1 MVALFILLVGASG
14 DVLTL
19 VKAEPAAL
27 NYPFLLS
34 EDQGQFMSTPE
45 PLSAASTEKI
55 ERVPTTQRILDN
67 PFLLLFLGVTLPNV
81 LYIIGGVMEIVS
93 APLAK

>member
-1 MVALFILLVGASG
+1 MVAFFISLLGASG

-27 NYPFLLS
+27 NYPFLS
-34 EDQGQFMSTPE
+34 EDQGQFISTPE

-55 ERVPTTQRILDN
+55 ERVPYHATDPR
-67 PFLLLFLGVTLPNV
+67 
-81 LYIIGGVMEIVS
+81 
-93 APLAK
+93 

>member
-1 MVALFILLVGASG
+1 MVALFISLVGASG

-19 VKAEPAAL
+19 VKAGAAAL

-34 EDQGQFMSTPE
+34 EDQGQFISTPE

-55 ERVPTTQRILDN
+55 ERVPIMQRILDN
-67 PFLLLFLGVTLPNV
+67 PFLLLFLGVTLPTV
-81 LYIIGGVMEIVS
+81 LYIIGGVMKIVS
-93 APLAK
+93 VPLAK